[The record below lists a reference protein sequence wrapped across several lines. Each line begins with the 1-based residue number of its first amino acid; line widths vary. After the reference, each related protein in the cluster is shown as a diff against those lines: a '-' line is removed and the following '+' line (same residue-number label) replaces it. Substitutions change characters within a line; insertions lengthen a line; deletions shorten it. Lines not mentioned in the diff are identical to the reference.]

1 MKALYEMKN
10 KKLQFFLGV
19 MFSIVIP
26 ITWGML
32 VVLFVIHDE
41 YCKHTALTYFISFL
55 IVFTVA
61 AILMA
66 LLRKRTDN
74 LYVKKKEFFDK
85 NEKVISAILVCI
97 YVLIMLFAVMFTA
110 KYTNSIAVCILF
122 YIIAV
127 PLGYLYS
134 VGCGCGCISLALGI
148 EKYVPE
154 VNN

>member
-1 MKALYEMKN
+1 MKALYEIEN

-19 MFSIVIP
+19 IFSIVIP
-26 ITWGML
+26 TIWGML
-32 VVLFVIHDE
+32 VVQFVIRDE
-41 YCKHTALTYFISFL
+41 YCKHTSLFYFISFL
-55 IVFTVA
+55 IVFIVA
-61 AILMA
+61 AILMS
-66 LLRKRTDN
+66 LLRKGTDN
-74 LYVKKKEFFDK
+74 LYAKKKKFFDK

-97 YVLIMLFAVMFTA
+97 YVLIMLFAVIFTA

-127 PLGYLYS
+127 PLGYLYG
-134 VGCGCGCISLALGI
+134 VGCGCINLALGI

>member
-26 ITWGML
+26 IIWGML
-32 VVLFVIHDE
+32 VVQFVIRDE
-41 YCKHTALTYFISFL
+41 YCKHTTLVYFISFL
-55 IVFTVA
+55 IVFIVA

-66 LLRKRTDN
+66 LLRKGTDN

-97 YVLIMLFAVMFTA
+97 YMLVMLFAVMFTA
-110 KYTNSIAVCILF
+110 KYTNSIAVCIFF

-134 VGCGCGCISLALGI
+134 VGCGCINFALGI

-154 VNN
+154 GNN

>member
-1 MKALYEMKN
+1 MKALYEIEN

-19 MFSIVIP
+19 IFSIVIP
-26 ITWGML
+26 TIWGML
-32 VVLFVIHDE
+32 AVQFVIRDE
-41 YCKHTALTYFISFL
+41 YCKHTTLFYFISFL
-55 IVFTVA
+55 IVFIVA
-61 AILMA
+61 AILMS
-66 LLRKRTDN
+66 LLRKGTDN
-74 LYVKKKEFFDK
+74 LYAKKKKFFDK

-97 YVLIMLFAVMFTA
+97 YVLIMLFAVIFTA

-127 PLGYLYS
+127 PLGYLYG
-134 VGCGCGCISLALGI
+134 VGCGCINLALGI

>member
-1 MKALYEMKN
+1 MKALYKIEN

-19 MFSIVIP
+19 IFSIVIP
-26 ITWGML
+26 TIWGML
-32 VVLFVIHDE
+32 VVQFVIRDE
-41 YCKHTALTYFISFL
+41 YCKHTTLFYFISFL
-55 IVFTVA
+55 IVFIVA
-61 AILMA
+61 AILMS
-66 LLRKRTDN
+66 LLRKGTDN
-74 LYVKKKEFFDK
+74 LYAKKKKFFDK

-97 YVLIMLFAVMFTA
+97 YVLIMLFAVIFTA

-127 PLGYLYS
+127 PLGYLYG
-134 VGCGCGCISLALGI
+134 VGCGCINLALGI

>member
-1 MKALYEMKN
+1 MKALYEIEN

-19 MFSIVIP
+19 IFSIVIP
-26 ITWGML
+26 IIWGML
-32 VVLFVIHDE
+32 VVQFVIRDE
-41 YCKHTALTYFISFL
+41 YCKHTTLFYFISFL
-55 IVFTVA
+55 IVFIVA
-61 AILMA
+61 AILMS
-66 LLRKRTDN
+66 LLRKGTDN
-74 LYVKKKEFFDK
+74 LYAKKKKFFDK

-127 PLGYLYS
+127 PLGYLYG
-134 VGCGCGCISLALGI
+134 VGCGCINLALGI

>member
-1 MKALYEMKN
+1 MKALYEIEN

-19 MFSIVIP
+19 IFSIVIP
-26 ITWGML
+26 TIWGML
-32 VVLFVIHDE
+32 VVQFVIRDE
-41 YCKHTALTYFISFL
+41 YCKHTTLFYFISFL
-55 IVFTVA
+55 IVFIVA
-61 AILMA
+61 AILMS
-66 LLRKRTDN
+66 LLRKGTDN
-74 LYVKKKEFFDK
+74 LYEKKKKFSDK

-97 YVLIMLFAVMFTA
+97 YVLIMLFAVIFTA

-127 PLGYLYS
+127 PLGYLYG
-134 VGCGCGCISLALGI
+134 VGCGCINLALGI

>member
-1 MKALYEMKN
+1 MKALYEIEN

-26 ITWGML
+26 TIWEML
-32 VVLFVIHDE
+32 VVQFVIRDE
-41 YCKHTALTYFISFL
+41 YCKHTTLFYFISFL
-55 IVFTVA
+55 IVFIMA
-61 AILMA
+61 AILMS
-66 LLRKRTDN
+66 LLRKGTDN
-74 LYVKKKEFFDK
+74 LYAKKKKFFDK

-97 YVLIMLFAVMFTA
+97 YVLIMLFAVIFTA

-127 PLGYLYS
+127 PLGYLYG
-134 VGCGCGCISLALGI
+134 VGCGCINLALGI

>member
-1 MKALYEMKN
+1 MKALYEIEN

-19 MFSIVIP
+19 IFSIVIP
-26 ITWGML
+26 TIWGML
-32 VVLFVIHDE
+32 VVQFVVRDE
-41 YCKHTALTYFISFL
+41 YCKHTTLFYFISFL
-55 IVFTVA
+55 IVFIVA
-61 AILMA
+61 AILIS
-66 LLRKRTDN
+66 LLRKGTDN
-74 LYVKKKEFFDK
+74 LYAKKKKFFDK

-97 YVLIMLFAVMFTA
+97 YVLIMLFAVIFTA

-127 PLGYLYS
+127 PLGYLYG
-134 VGCGCGCISLALGI
+134 VGCGCINLALGI

>member
-1 MKALYEMKN
+1 MKALYEIEN

-19 MFSIVIP
+19 IFSIVIP
-26 ITWGML
+26 TIWGML
-32 VVLFVIHDE
+32 VVQFVIRDE
-41 YCKHTALTYFISFL
+41 YCKHTTLFYFISFL
-55 IVFTVA
+55 IVFIVA
-61 AILMA
+61 AILMS
-66 LLRKRTDN
+66 LLRKGTDN
-74 LYVKKKEFFDK
+74 LYAKKKKFFDK

-97 YVLIMLFAVMFTA
+97 YVLIMLFAVIFTA

-127 PLGYLYS
+127 PLG
-134 VGCGCGCISLALGI
+134 CINLALGI

>member
-1 MKALYEMKN
+1 MKALYEIEN

-19 MFSIVIP
+19 IFSIVIP
-26 ITWGML
+26 TIWGML
-32 VVLFVIHDE
+32 VVQFVIRDE
-41 YCKHTALTYFISFL
+41 YCKHTTLFYFISFL
-55 IVFTVA
+55 IVFIVA
-61 AILMA
+61 AILMS
-66 LLRKRTDN
+66 LLRKGTDN
-74 LYVKKKEFFDK
+74 LYAKKKKFFDK

-97 YVLIMLFAVMFTA
+97 YVLIMLFAVIFTA

-127 PLGYLYS
+127 PLGYLYG
-134 VGCGCGCISLALGI
+134 VGCGCINLAFGI

>member
-1 MKALYEMKN
+1 MKALYEIEN

-19 MFSIVIP
+19 IFSIVIP
-26 ITWGML
+26 TIWGML
-32 VVLFVIHDE
+32 VVQFVIRDE
-41 YCKHTALTYFISFL
+41 YCKHTTLFYFISFL
-55 IVFTVA
+55 IVFIVA
-61 AILMA
+61 AILMS
-66 LLRKRTDN
+66 LLRKGADN
-74 LYVKKKEFFDK
+74 LYAKKKKFFDK

-97 YVLIMLFAVMFTA
+97 YVLIMLFAVIFTA

-127 PLGYLYS
+127 PLGYLYG
-134 VGCGCGCISLALGI
+134 VGCGCINLALGI

>member
-1 MKALYEMKN
+1 MKALYEIEN

-19 MFSIVIP
+19 IFSIVIP
-26 ITWGML
+26 TIWGML
-32 VVLFVIHDE
+32 VVQFVIRDE
-41 YCKHTALTYFISFL
+41 YCKHTTLFYFISFL
-55 IVFTVA
+55 IVFIVA
-61 AILMA
+61 AILMS
-66 LLRKRTDN
+66 LLRKGTDN
-74 LYVKKKEFFDK
+74 LYEKKKKFFDK

-97 YVLIMLFAVMFTA
+97 YVLIMLFAVIFTA

-127 PLGYLYS
+127 PLGYLYG
-134 VGCGCGCISLALGI
+134 VGCGCINLALGI

>member
-1 MKALYEMKN
+1 MKALYEIEN

-19 MFSIVIP
+19 IFSIVIP
-26 ITWGML
+26 TICGML
-32 VVLFVIHDE
+32 VVQFVIRDE
-41 YCKHTALTYFISFL
+41 YCKHTTLFYFISFL
-55 IVFTVA
+55 IVFIVA
-61 AILMA
+61 AILMS
-66 LLRKRTDN
+66 LLRKGTDN
-74 LYVKKKEFFDK
+74 LYAKKKKFFDK

-97 YVLIMLFAVMFTA
+97 YVLIMLFAVIFTA

-134 VGCGCGCISLALGI
+134 VGCGCINLALGI

>member
-26 ITWGML
+26 TIWGML
-32 VVLFVIHDE
+32 VVQFVIRDE
-41 YCKHTALTYFISFL
+41 YCKHTTLFYFISFL
-55 IVFTVA
+55 IVFIVA
-61 AILMA
+61 AILMS
-66 LLRKRTDN
+66 LLRKGTDN

-134 VGCGCGCISLALGI
+134 VGCGCISLALGI

>member
-1 MKALYEMKN
+1 MKALYEIEN

-19 MFSIVIP
+19 IFSIVIP
-26 ITWGML
+26 TIWGML
-32 VVLFVIHDE
+32 VVQFVIRDE
-41 YCKHTALTYFISFL
+41 YCKHTTLFYFISFL
-55 IVFTVA
+55 IVFIVA
-61 AILMA
+61 AILMS
-66 LLRKRTDN
+66 LLRKGTDN
-74 LYVKKKEFFDK
+74 LYAKKKKFFDK

-97 YVLIMLFAVMFTA
+97 YVLIMLFAVIITA

-127 PLGYLYS
+127 PLGYLYG
-134 VGCGCGCISLALGI
+134 VGCGCINLALGI

>member
-1 MKALYEMKN
+1 MKALYEIEN

-19 MFSIVIP
+19 IFSIVIP
-26 ITWGML
+26 TIWGML
-32 VVLFVIHDE
+32 VVQFVIRDE
-41 YCKHTALTYFISFL
+41 YCKHTTLFYFISFL
-55 IVFTVA
+55 IVFIVA
-61 AILMA
+61 AILMS
-66 LLRKRTDN
+66 LLRKGTDN
-74 LYVKKKEFFDK
+74 LYAKKKKFFDK

-97 YVLIMLFAVMFTA
+97 YVLIMLFAVIFTA

-127 PLGYLYS
+127 PLGYLC
-134 VGCGCGCISLALGI
+134 GAGCGCINLAFGI

>member
-1 MKALYEMKN
+1 MKALYEIEN

-19 MFSIVIP
+19 IFSIVIP
-26 ITWGML
+26 TIWGMF
-32 VVLFVIHDE
+32 VVQFVIRDE
-41 YCKHTALTYFISFL
+41 YCKHTTLFYFISFL
-55 IVFTVA
+55 IVFIVA
-61 AILMA
+61 AILMS
-66 LLRKRTDN
+66 LLRKGTDN
-74 LYVKKKEFFDK
+74 LYAKKKKFFDK

-97 YVLIMLFAVMFTA
+97 YVLIMLFAVIFTA

-127 PLGYLYS
+127 PLGYLYG
-134 VGCGCGCISLALGI
+134 VGCGCINLALGI

>member
-1 MKALYEMKN
+1 MKALYEIEN

-19 MFSIVIP
+19 IFSIVIP
-26 ITWGML
+26 TIWGML
-32 VVLFVIHDE
+32 VVQFVIRDE
-41 YCKHTALTYFISFL
+41 YCKHTTLFYFISFL
-55 IVFTVA
+55 IVFIVA
-61 AILMA
+61 AILMS
-66 LLRKRTDN
+66 LLRKGTDN
-74 LYVKKKEFFDK
+74 LYAKKKKFFDK

-97 YVLIMLFAVMFTA
+97 YVLIMLFAVIFTA

-127 PLGYLYS
+127 SLGYLYG
-134 VGCGCGCISLALGI
+134 VGCGCINLALGI

>member
-19 MFSIVIP
+19 IFSIVIP
-26 ITWGML
+26 TIWGML
-32 VVLFVIHDE
+32 VVQFVIRDE
-41 YCKHTALTYFISFL
+41 YCKHTTLFYFISFL
-55 IVFTVA
+55 IVFIVA

-66 LLRKRTDN
+66 LLRKGTDN

-134 VGCGCGCISLALGI
+134 VGCGCISLALGI

>member
-1 MKALYEMKN
+1 MKALYEIEN

-19 MFSIVIP
+19 IFSIVIP
-26 ITWGML
+26 TIWVML
-32 VVLFVIHDE
+32 VVQFVIRDE
-41 YCKHTALTYFISFL
+41 YCKHTTLFYFISFL
-55 IVFTVA
+55 IVFIVA
-61 AILMA
+61 AILMS
-66 LLRKRTDN
+66 LLRKGTDN
-74 LYVKKKEFFDK
+74 LYAKKKKFFDK

-97 YVLIMLFAVMFTA
+97 YVLIMLFAVIFTA

-127 PLGYLYS
+127 PLGYLYG
-134 VGCGCGCISLALGI
+134 VGCGCINLALGI

>member
-1 MKALYEMKN
+1 MKALYEIEN

-19 MFSIVIP
+19 IFSIVIP
-26 ITWGML
+26 TIWGML
-32 VVLFVIHDE
+32 VVQFVIRDE
-41 YCKHTALTYFISFL
+41 YCKHTTLFYFISFL
-55 IVFTVA
+55 IVFIVA
-61 AILMA
+61 AILMS
-66 LLRKRTDN
+66 LLRKGTDN
-74 LYVKKKEFFDK
+74 LYAKKKKFFDK

-97 YVLIMLFAVMFTA
+97 YVLIMLFAVIFTA

-134 VGCGCGCISLALGI
+134 VGCGCINLALGI

>member
-1 MKALYEMKN
+1 MKALYEIEN

-19 MFSIVIP
+19 IFSIVIP
-26 ITWGML
+26 TIWGML
-32 VVLFVIHDE
+32 VVQFVIRDE
-41 YCKHTALTYFISFL
+41 YYKHTTLFYFISFL
-55 IVFTVA
+55 IVFIVA
-61 AILMA
+61 AILMS

-74 LYVKKKEFFDK
+74 LYAKKKKFFDK

-97 YVLIMLFAVMFTA
+97 YVLIMLFAVIFTA

-127 PLGYLYS
+127 PLGYLYG
-134 VGCGCGCISLALGI
+134 VGCGCINLALGI

>member
-1 MKALYEMKN
+1 MKALYEIEN

-19 MFSIVIP
+19 IFSIVIP
-26 ITWGML
+26 TIWGML
-32 VVLFVIHDE
+32 VVQFVIRDE
-41 YCKHTALTYFISFL
+41 YCKHTTLFYFISFL
-55 IVFTVA
+55 IVFIVA
-61 AILMA
+61 AILMS
-66 LLRKRTDN
+66 LLRKGTDN
-74 LYVKKKEFFDK
+74 LYAKKKKFFDK

-97 YVLIMLFAVMFTA
+97 YVLIMLFAVIFTA

-127 PLGYLYS
+127 PLGYLYG
-134 VGCGCGCISLALGI
+134 VGCGCINLALCI

>member
-1 MKALYEMKN
+1 MKALYEIEN

-19 MFSIVIP
+19 IFSIVIP
-26 ITWGML
+26 TIWGML
-32 VVLFVIHDE
+32 VVQFVIRDE
-41 YCKHTALTYFISFL
+41 YCKHTALFYFISFL
-55 IVFTVA
+55 IVFIVA
-61 AILMA
+61 AILMS
-66 LLRKRTDN
+66 LLRKGTDN
-74 LYVKKKEFFDK
+74 LYAKKKKFFDK

-97 YVLIMLFAVMFTA
+97 YVLIMLFAVIFTA

-127 PLGYLYS
+127 PLGYLYG
-134 VGCGCGCISLALGI
+134 VGCGCINLALGI

>member
-1 MKALYEMKN
+1 MKALYEIEN

-19 MFSIVIP
+19 IFSIVIP
-26 ITWGML
+26 TILGML
-32 VVLFVIHDE
+32 VVQFVIRDE
-41 YCKHTALTYFISFL
+41 YCKHTTLFYFISFL
-55 IVFTVA
+55 IVFIVA
-61 AILMA
+61 AILMS
-66 LLRKRTDN
+66 LLRKGTDN
-74 LYVKKKEFFDK
+74 LYAKKKKFFDK

-97 YVLIMLFAVMFTA
+97 YVLIMLFAVIFTA

-127 PLGYLYS
+127 PLGYLYG
-134 VGCGCGCISLALGI
+134 VGCGCINLALGI